1 MRKWIFSRRFLS
13 PVLSS
18 SSLRWCV
25 GVAGSVL
32 LLTAAVQAA
41 PQVRVEGLFK
51 GAAVLNVDGQQ
62 VMLKDGKTGPA
73 GVRLVSATS
82 REAIVEIDG
91 QRHALQLHTAI
102 GGTYR
107 KAETTQVVIRK
118 NDLDQYTVNGS
129 INGQS
134 VQFLVDT
141 GANAVAMNEL
151 DARKLGLQYR
161 IDGQESQVV
170 TASGVSKSW
179 TVKLD
184 SVKVGEIQVAN
195 VDAVVVQGG
204 FPTQVL
210 LGMSY
215 LNSVRMQEQ
224 NSTLML
230 EKKF

>member
-1 MRKWIFSRRFLS
+1 M
-13 PVLSS
+13 
-18 SSLRWCV
+18 
-25 GVAGSVL
+25 
-32 LLTAAVQAA
+32 
-41 PQVRVEGLFK
+41 
-51 GAAVLNVDGQQ
+51 
-62 VMLKDGKTGPA
+62 
-73 GVRLVSATS
+73 
-82 REAIVEIDG
+82 
-91 QRHALQLHTAI
+91 
-102 GGTYR
+102 
-107 KAETTQVVIRK
+107 
-118 NDLDQYTVNGS
+118 NGS